1 MAGQYRNEDT
11 TGGDHEHGYEWQQAR
26 EQERLEREAAQGT
39 GAAPPAY
46 DPTSEFFLPYE
57 GSVVA
62 DSEDVGTGG
71 GNKGY
76 APPPGPPPK

>member
-26 EQERLEREAAQGT
+26 EAERLEREAAQGT

-46 DPTSEFFLPYE
+46 DPTSVLKSY
-57 GSVVA
+57 SQNSAVA
-62 DSEDVGTGG
+62 DSSDVGTGSG
-71 GNKGY
+71 GKAY
-76 APPPGPPPK
+76 APPSGPPPK